1 MTELSTN
8 CGLNKICAVA
18 QKSSLKKT
26 LAMDSGSQ
34 KKKKN
39 YRICFPVNFVKY
51 FKSATPKNRCER
63 LSLCLWCPKVATWV
77 ICRYLRFQTQY
88 LQNSETK
95 IFLKHQTLIWR
106 IQAIQKKI
114 KLFKKYI
121 FRVKNIYEVWSK
133 TAVHSSEK
141 CRKIHGKRA
150 VPESLFNKITSP

>member
-1 MTELSTN
+1 MQSPRTLLWKNTCDGFRFS
-8 CGLNKICAVA
+8 
-18 QKSSLKKT
+18 KKKK
-26 LAMDSGSQ
+26 

-95 IFLKHQTLIWR
+95 IFLKHQSLIWR

-114 KLFKKYI
+114 KLFKKNI
-121 FRVKNIYEVWSK
+121 FRIKNIYEVWSK

-141 CRKIHGKRA
+141 CSKIHEKRA
-150 VPESLFNKITSP
+150 VPESLFNKIASP